1 MYKQEITEQEYQKA
15 VERYEEL
22 SHERNLIN
30 EELSE
35 AFGREVFEGELPDK
49 VSLRVTYNGIEII
62 HSGETKSEM
71 AVLYDKRYSEMGL
84 CLKVFPNYKETIKKD
99 DIALRRFFLETESR
113 IYDKFE
119 DLEKIFGKRYDM
131 IKASNDEYMKV
142 CSIKNQYE
150 WVIMQNDLEQARNKA
165 LANIHAGTNVMMSKK
180 GLPVNYGVGL
190 KVTRVTKKRVY
201 GYRCYGSEWNG
212 NKEAKFETYME
223 MHLDKDAFADRLI
236 DGTYRIVSDVQQAI
250 LAGE

>member
-15 VERYEEL
+15 VERHEEL
-22 SHERNLIN
+22 SRERNLIN
-30 EELSE
+30 AELSE
-35 AFGREVFEGELPDK
+35 AFMREVFDGELPDK

-71 AVLYDKRYSEMGL
+71 AVLYDKRYNETGQS
-84 CLKVFPNYKETIKKD
+84 LKVFPNYKEMIRKE

-113 IYDKFE
+113 IYDNFE
-119 DLEKIFGKRYDM
+119 DVQKIFAKRYDM
-131 IKASNDEYMKV
+131 IKASNDEYLRV

-150 WVIMQNDLEQARNKA
+150 WVIMQNDLEKARNKV
-165 LANIHAGTNVMMSKK
+165 LANVQKGTSVMITKK
-180 GLPVNYGVGL
+180 GSPVNYSVGF

-201 GYRCYGSEWNG
+201 GYRCFGSEWNG
-212 NKEAKFETYME
+212 AKQARLETYIE
-223 MHLDKDAFADRLI
+223 VHYDKDNFADRLV